1 MISGRVWKF
10 GDDIN
15 TDLILPGPVLR
26 EPAEVQARHVFA
38 ANRPGWIDAMR
49 PGDVLV
55 AGSNFGMGSARP
67 AARSLNNIGIGF
79 LLAEQINSLFL
90 RNCVSLGFLAIDCP
104 GVVAAFD
111 EGDVA
116 ELLIDEW
123 VVRNARTGTRLKP
136 LPVPKKFLDMMRGG
150 GIFPMLEAEGLIAP
164 LKTAAGAS

>member
-26 EPAEVQARHVFA
+26 EPAAVQMRQVFA
-38 ANRPGWIDAMR
+38 ANRPDWIKQVQA
-49 PGDVLV
+49 GDVLV
-55 AGSNFGMGSARP
+55 AGTNFGMGSARP
-67 AARSLNNIGIGF
+67 AARSLRNLGLGF
-79 LLAEQINSLFL
+79 LLAEQVNSLFL

-116 ELLIDEW
+116 ELHIDEW
-123 VVRNARTGTRLKP
+123 EVRNRRTGVCLKP
-136 LPVPKKFLDMMRGG
+136 PAVPRRFLDMMRGG
-150 GIFPMLEAEGLIAP
+150 GIYPLLEAEGLIAP
-164 LKTAAGAS
+164 LKD

>member
-1 MISGRVWKF
+1 MIEGRVWKF

-26 EPAEVQARHVFA
+26 ESAEVQMKHVFA
-38 ANRPGWIDAMR
+38 ANRPEWIGQVR

-55 AGSNFGMGSARP
+55 AGTNFGMGSARP
-67 AARSLNNIGIGF
+67 AARSLRNLELGF
-79 LLAEQINSLFL
+79 LLAEQVNSLFL

-111 EGDVA
+111 EGDIA
-116 ELLIDEW
+116 QLLVDEW
-123 VVRNARTGTRLKP
+123 MVCNPRTGARLKP
-136 LPVPKKFLDMMRGG
+136 LPVPRKFLDMMTGG

-164 LKTAAGAS
+164 LKA